1 MSNTEHVPLT
11 PLCDIRLPYSA
22 VPTLATISIPNF
34 ISSASQASVFYVF
47 LILCR
52 LDLYSILLREQ
63 GRILGVMAPLL
74 RPNDTL
80 FCVTTRQLTFQGLK
94 ASFVAFFFFFAG
106 SWTLLFSACGSYSGK
121 SSGSSFFLSSSSSS
135 TFSSLQSSLLLL
147 LSWSSRLVLV
157 LLVRFGV
164 VVLTR
169 RAVDIPPHAFLC
181 EKTGMSHRSSD
192 TRPPQFLSSN
202 QPRPI
207 V

>member
-52 LDLYSILLREQ
+52 LDLYSILLRER

-94 ASFVAFFFFFAG
+94 ASFVAFFFFF
-106 SWTLLFSACGSYSGK
+106 LLGLGLC
-121 SSGSSFFLSSSSSS
+121 FFLLAGHIQGNQAARLFFSLHPHPPL
-135 TFSSLQSSLLLL
+135 SSLQSSLLLL